1 MLQYIVIALLGAL
14 AAVLANTGVAVF
26 NDGFRPIVSEYRE
39 GQIDRKALAVTS
51 FALSFGLVVGFG
63 IPVSLAAT
71 VILIHSVALGT
82 DIIGSFCPEG
92 KVGMAISAVIGAVYG
107 IGIVYGLQFIVDLFS
122 KLPINFL
129 DSLSQVGTPIT
140 IAFAIF
146 PAVAVGLEYGFKKAT
161 LTAAVTLLVYQLTV
175 RFGTIPM
182 GDSKITLNASGM
194 ALLAGMIF
202 LIVFAVRD
210 KSDAS
215 NTNEQLV
222 TVFSEKVKRI
232 QKNVPILAVMG
243 GLVAMATSLS
253 LVIGDPISQNLVS
266 EGDMMSAAMAAL
278 ARAIGFIPLI
288 ATTAITTGVY
298 SPVGMTFVFVVG
310 LLVHNPVIAFV
321 LGAVVITLEV
331 LLLSSVAK
339 FLDKFPGVRKC
350 GDNIRTAMG
359 RVLNISLLL
368 GGMMAAQAIAPG
380 IGIFVIVALYV
391 LNKFSKKPIVEMAI
405 GPVGAISVG
414 ILVNILYLLGLY
426 TVAK

>member
-92 KVGMAISAVIGAVYG
+92 KVGMAISAVIGAIYG
-107 IGIVYGLQFIVDLFS
+107 IGIVYGLQFVVDLFS

-161 LTAAVTLLVYQLTV
+161 LTAAVSLLVYQLTV

-310 LLVHNPVIAFV
+310 LLVHNPIIAFV
-321 LGAVVITLEV
+321 LGAVAITLEV

-414 ILVNILYLLGLY
+414 ILVNVLYLLGLY

>member
-182 GDSKITLNASGM
+182 GNSKITLNASGM

-350 GDNIRTAMG
+350 GDNIRTAMS

>member
-39 GQIDRKALAVTS
+39 GQIDRKVLAVTS

-107 IGIVYGLQFIVDLFS
+107 IGIVYGLQFVVDLFA

-161 LTAAVTLLVYQLTV
+161 LTAAVTLLVYQLTT
-175 RFGTIPM
+175 RFGIIPM
-182 GDSKITLNASGM
+182 GASKITLNASGM

-210 KSDAS
+210 KSDAN

-266 EGDMMSAAMAAL
+266 EGDLMSAAMAAL

-298 SPVGMTFVFVVG
+298 SPVGMTFVFVIG
-310 LLVHNPVIAFV
+310 LLVHNPVIAFI

-331 LLLSSVAK
+331 LLLSSIAK

-380 IGIFVIVALYV
+380 IGIFVVVALYV

-414 ILVNILYLLGLY
+414 ILVNILYVLGLY
-426 TVAK
+426 TIAK

>member
-107 IGIVYGLQFIVDLFS
+107 IGIVYGLQFVVDLFA

-161 LTAAVTLLVYQLTV
+161 LTAAVTLLVYQLTT
-175 RFGTIPM
+175 RFGIIPM
-182 GDSKITLNASGM
+182 GASKITLNASGM

-210 KSDAS
+210 KSDAN

-266 EGDMMSAAMAAL
+266 EGDLMSAAMAAL

-298 SPVGMTFVFVVG
+298 SPVGMTFVFVIG
-310 LLVHNPVIAFV
+310 LLVHNPVIAFI
-321 LGAVVITLEV
+321 LGAVIITLEV
-331 LLLSSVAK
+331 LLLSSIAK

-380 IGIFVIVALYV
+380 IGIFVVVALYV

-414 ILVNILYLLGLY
+414 ILVNILYVLGLY
-426 TVAK
+426 TIAK

>member
-39 GQIDRKALAVTS
+39 GQIDRKVLAVTS

-92 KVGMAISAVIGAVYG
+92 KVGMAVSAVIGAVYG
-107 IGIVYGLQFIVDLFS
+107 IGIVYGLQFVVDLFA

-161 LTAAVTLLVYQLTV
+161 LTAAVTLLVYQLTT
-175 RFGTIPM
+175 RFGIIPM
-182 GDSKITLNASGM
+182 GASKITLNASGM

-210 KSDAS
+210 KSDAN

-266 EGDMMSAAMAAL
+266 EGDLMSAAMAAL

-298 SPVGMTFVFVVG
+298 SPVGMTFVFVIG

-331 LLLSSVAK
+331 LLLSSIAK

-380 IGIFVIVALYV
+380 IGIFVVVALYV

-414 ILVNILYLLGLY
+414 ILVNILYVLGLY
-426 TVAK
+426 TIAK

>member
-39 GQIDRKALAVTS
+39 GQIDRKVLAVTS

-107 IGIVYGLQFIVDLFS
+107 IGIVYGLQFVVDLFA

-161 LTAAVTLLVYQLTV
+161 LTAAVTLLVYQLTT
-175 RFGTIPM
+175 RFGIIPM
-182 GDSKITLNASGM
+182 GASKITLNASGM

-210 KSDAS
+210 KSDAN

-222 TVFSEKVKRI
+222 TVFSEKFNRI
-232 QKNVPILAVMG
+232 QKNVPILAVMC

-266 EGDMMSAAMAAL
+266 EGDLMSAAMAAL

-298 SPVGMTFVFVVG
+298 SPVGMTFVFVIG

-331 LLLSSVAK
+331 LLLSSIAK

-380 IGIFVIVALYV
+380 IGIFVVVALYV

-414 ILVNILYLLGLY
+414 ILVNILYVLGLY
-426 TVAK
+426 TIAK

>member
-39 GQIDRKALAVTS
+39 GQIDRKVLAVTS

-107 IGIVYGLQFIVDLFS
+107 VGIVYGLQFVVDLFS

-161 LTAAVTLLVYQLTV
+161 LTGVVSLLVYQLTV
-175 RFGTIPM
+175 RFGTFPM
-182 GDSKITLNASGM
+182 GGSKITLNASGM

-298 SPVGMTFVFVVG
+298 SPVGMTFVFVIG
-310 LLVHNPVIAFV
+310 LLVHNPVIAFI

-331 LLLSSVAK
+331 LLLSSIAK

>member
-182 GDSKITLNASGM
+182 GNSKITLNASGM

-253 LVIGDPISQNLVS
+253 LVV
-266 EGDMMSAAMAAL
+266 
-278 ARAIGFIPLI
+278 
-288 ATTAITTGVY
+288 T
-298 SPVGMTFVFVVG
+298 
-310 LLVHNPVIAFV
+310 
-321 LGAVVITLEV
+321 
-331 LLLSSVAK
+331 K
-339 FLDKFPGVRKC
+339 
-350 GDNIRTAMG
+350 NI
-359 RVLNISLLL
+359 
-368 GGMMAAQAIAPG
+368 
-380 IGIFVIVALYV
+380 
-391 LNKFSKKPIVEMAI
+391 
-405 GPVGAISVG
+405 
-414 ILVNILYLLGLY
+414 
-426 TVAK
+426 

>member
-26 NDGFRPIVSEYRE
+26 NDGFRPIVSGYRE
-39 GQIDRKALAVTS
+39 GQIDRKVLAVTS

-92 KVGMAISAVIGAVYG
+92 KVGMAVSAVIGAVYG
-107 IGIVYGLQFIVDLFS
+107 IGIVYGLQFVVDLFA

-161 LTAAVTLLVYQLTV
+161 LTAAVTLLVYQLTT
-175 RFGTIPM
+175 RFGIIPM
-182 GDSKITLNASGM
+182 GASKITLNASGM

-210 KSDAS
+210 KSDAN

-266 EGDMMSAAMAAL
+266 EGDLMSAAMAAL

-298 SPVGMTFVFVVG
+298 SPVGMTFVFVIG

-331 LLLSSVAK
+331 LLLSSIAK

-380 IGIFVIVALYV
+380 IGIFVVVALYV

-414 ILVNILYLLGLY
+414 ILVNILYVLGLY
-426 TVAK
+426 TIAK

>member
-71 VILIHSVALGT
+71 VILIHSIALGT

-107 IGIVYGLQFIVDLFS
+107 VGIVYGLQFVVDLFS

-161 LTAAVTLLVYQLTV
+161 LTGVVSLLVYQLTV
-175 RFGTIPM
+175 RFGTFPM
-182 GDSKITLNASGM
+182 GGSKITLNASGM

-298 SPVGMTFVFVVG
+298 SPVGMTFVFVIG
-310 LLVHNPVIAFV
+310 LLVHNPVIAFI

-331 LLLSSVAK
+331 LLLSSIAK

-426 TVAK
+426 TIAK

>member
-39 GQIDRKALAVTS
+39 GQIDRKVLAVTS

-107 IGIVYGLQFIVDLFS
+107 IGIVYGLQFVVDLFA

-161 LTAAVTLLVYQLTV
+161 LTAAVTLLVYQLTT
-175 RFGTIPM
+175 RFGIIPM
-182 GDSKITLNASGM
+182 GASKITLNASGM

-210 KSDAS
+210 KSDAN

-266 EGDMMSAAMAAL
+266 EGDLMSAAMAAL

-298 SPVGMTFVFVVG
+298 SPVGMTFVFVIG

-331 LLLSSVAK
+331 LLLSSIAK

-380 IGIFVIVALYV
+380 IGIFVVVALYV

-414 ILVNILYLLGLY
+414 ILVNILYVLGLY
-426 TVAK
+426 TIAK

>member
-182 GDSKITLNASGM
+182 GNSKITLNASGM